1 MLLAAFSPLHSVLA
15 WVTKLTV
22 DIKRIQILDPTAE
35 DVPEELG
42 LSPKLP
48 DLRGKVVGLLENRKY
63 HADSFLK
70 ELQEVLVQDYGAER
84 VVYATK
90 FTYSAPCAEDTI
102 DALTAECDLVVH
114 TLIRVPRGNS
124 G

>member
-1 MLLAAFSPLHSVLA
+1 MAAE
-15 WVTKLTV
+15 TRK
-22 DIKRIQILDPTAE
+22 IQILDPTAE

-63 HADSFLK
+63 HADSFLQ
-70 ELQEVLVQDYGAER
+70 ELQEVLVREYGAER

-90 FTYSAPCAEDTI
+90 FSYSAPCAED
-102 DALTAECDLVVH
+102 ALDSLSAECDVVVH
-114 TLIRVPRGNS
+114 AIAD
-124 G
+124 

>member
-1 MLLAAFSPLHSVLA
+1 MAGNVG
-15 WVTKLTV
+15 K
-22 DIKRIQILDPTAE
+22 IQILDPTAE

-63 HADSFLK
+63 HADSFLQ
-70 ELQEVLVQDYGAER
+70 ELQQVLVQDYGADR

-90 FTYSAPCAEDTI
+90 FSYSAPCAEETLDS
-102 DALTAECDLVVH
+102 LVSECDVLVH
-114 TLIRVPRGNS
+114 AIAD
-124 G
+124 

>member
-1 MLLAAFSPLHSVLA
+1 MAGNVG
-15 WVTKLTV
+15 K
-22 DIKRIQILDPTAE
+22 IQILDPTAE

-63 HADSFLK
+63 HADSFLQ
-70 ELQEVLVQDYGAER
+70 ELQQVLIQDYGADK

-90 FTYSAPCAEDTI
+90 FSYSAPCAEETLDS
-102 DALTAECDLVVH
+102 LTSECDVVVH
-114 TLIRVPRGNS
+114 AIAD
-124 G
+124 

>member
-1 MLLAAFSPLHSVLA
+1 MADEIG
-15 WVTKLTV
+15 T
-22 DIKRIQILDPTAE
+22 IQILDPTAE

-63 HADSFLK
+63 HAEPFLQ
-70 ELQEVLVQDYGAER
+70 ELQEVLVRDHGAKK

-90 FTYSAPCAEDTI
+90 FSYSAACAPETLDS
-102 DALTAECDLVVH
+102 LSAECDVLVH
-114 TLIRVPRGNS
+114 GIAD
-124 G
+124 